1 MKIAVFHNIPSGG
14 AKRALFEWTRRLAGK
29 HEIDVYSLATADNA
43 FCDIRP
49 FATQHHIYEFAP
61 RGLFNSPFGRLNQF
75 QRWRDLGDLERVN
88 RRIAEQINRGGY
100 DVLFANTCMYTF
112 IPSLLQYVKI
122 PSVYYLHEP
131 FGSGFYRSF
140 ERPYLKKGGWR
151 ESLNQLDPLIRLYQG
166 RLTSIQKRSVRGTV
180 RLLSNSNF
188 TRERIR
194 QEFGVDAAFS
204 PYGVDLTGFH
214 PVEGSRCE
222 DYVVSVG
229 EMSPRKGFDFVVKSL
244 AAIPAE
250 QRPPLKLAC
259 NMVHADELAYI
270 KNLAEHNGVQLDVLV
285 GVNVDG
291 LRDLYNRARL
301 CVYAPVM
308 EPFGL
313 VPLEAMACG
322 TPVVGVREG
331 GVQESVIH
339 EQTGLLVERDAGQFG
354 AAVQHL
360 LADPDLAETYGRN
373 GREHVLQ
380 NWTWGNS
387 VSILESHLADCAGM
401 RVTGNHT
408 ILEKMS

>member
-14 AKRALFEWTRRLAGK
+14 AKRALFEWVRRLADE
-29 HEIDVYSLATADNA
+29 HTLDVYSLTTADHD

-49 FATQHHIYEFAP
+49 FASGHHVFDFAP
-61 RGLFNSPFGRLNQF
+61 RSLFKSPLGRLNQF
-75 QRWRDLGDLERVN
+75 QRWSDLGDLEELN

-112 IPSLLQYVKI
+112 IPALVQYVEI

-131 FGSGFYRSF
+131 FGRGFYRTF
-140 ERPYLKKGGWR
+140 ERPYLKMGGWR
-151 ESLNQLDPLIRLYQG
+151 ERMDRLDPLIGLYKG
-166 RLTSIQKRSVRGTV
+166 RLASIQKRSVHKTT
-180 RLLSNSNF
+180 RLLSNSRF
-188 TRERIR
+188 TGERIG
-194 QEFGVDAAFS
+194 QEFGVEAEFS
-204 PYGVDLTGFH
+204 PYGVDLDGFH
-214 PVEGSRCE
+214 PVEGVRRE

-229 EMSPRKGFDFVVKSL
+229 EMSPRKGFDFIVKSL
-244 AAIPAE
+244 GMIPAE

-259 NMVHADELAYI
+259 NVVHADELAYI
-270 KNLAEHNGVQLDVLV
+270 KDLAEQNGVQLEVLE
-285 GVNVDG
+285 GVKVDG

-339 EQTGLLVERDAGQFG
+339 EQTGLLMERDARQFG
-354 AAVQHL
+354 AAIKHL

-373 GREHVLQ
+373 GRAHVVR
-380 NWTWGNS
+380 NWSWENS
-387 VSILESHLADCAGM
+387 VAILEKHLADCAGVSIY
-401 RVTGNHT
+401 RNQST
-408 ILEKMS
+408 LEKIA